1 MLPQAIAGHAMPA
14 ARMAATFGLPDDS
27 GRGPV
32 ARQGGRLP
40 GNAGIF
46 PSAPFDAG
54 TDFAEAVR
62 HCSAAGCAE
71 FLTFDRELERQS
83 RKLALKPPARH
94 P

>member
-1 MLPQAIAGHAMPA
+1 MPA
-14 ARMAATFGLPDDS
+14 ARMAATIGLPDDS

-32 ARQGGRLP
+32 ARQDGRLP